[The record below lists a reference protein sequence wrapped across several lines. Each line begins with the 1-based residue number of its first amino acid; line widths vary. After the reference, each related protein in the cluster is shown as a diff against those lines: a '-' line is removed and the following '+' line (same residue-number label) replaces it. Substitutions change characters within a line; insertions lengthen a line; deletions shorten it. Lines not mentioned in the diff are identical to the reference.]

1 MTIRAVIFDFGGVLV
16 RTEDRA
22 PRQELAD
29 SLGMTYQE
37 LNDMIF
43 ESEPARRATV
53 GEITTQERWEILRA
67 ELGLSADEFP
77 RVPKEFFGGDV
88 LDEVFID
95 YIRALRPRYKTALLS
110 NAWDDLRG
118 VVINEWQIEDAFD
131 ELIISAEVGVAK
143 PDAGIYELT
152 LERLNVAPSEAVF
165 VDDFPR
171 NIEGAQSVGM
181 QAIHFRDSNQVRIEL
196 DEILFS

>member
-1 MTIRAVIFDFGGVLV
+1 MAIKAVIFDFGGVLV
-16 RTEDRA
+16 RTEDRT

-37 LNDMIF
+37 LNDLIF
-43 ESEPARRATV
+43 ESETARRATV
-53 GEITTQERWEILRA
+53 GEITTQEHWETLRS
-67 ELGLSADEFP
+67 ELGLPVDKFP

-88 LDEVFID
+88 LDKALID
-95 YIRALRPRYKTALLS
+95 YIRDLRPRYKTALLS

-118 VVINEWQIEDAFD
+118 VVINEWQIADVFD

-171 NIEGAQSVGM
+171 NIAGAQAVGM
-181 QAIHFRDSNQVRIEL
+181 KAIHFRDSNQVRAEL
-196 DEILFS
+196 DRLL